1 MHIEISSYIP
11 NSYSLLLQCW
21 DAQPEERPDF
31 SQLVIT
37 IASILEA
44 VSGYL
49 SLNIIEK
56 KHFAPDTHFLYY
68 NFGTTGQP

>member
-1 MHIEISSYIP
+1 MRIEISSYIP

-21 DAQPEERPDF
+21 DVHPEERPDF

-37 IASILEA
+37 IASMLEA

-68 NFGTTGQP
+68 NFGTTGQL